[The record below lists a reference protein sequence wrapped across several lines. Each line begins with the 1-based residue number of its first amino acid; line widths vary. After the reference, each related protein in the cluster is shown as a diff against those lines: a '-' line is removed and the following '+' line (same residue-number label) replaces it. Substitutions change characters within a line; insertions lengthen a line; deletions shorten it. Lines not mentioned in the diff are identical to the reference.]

1 MFLAHGNI
9 CIYLTAM
16 QYMYIPHIHAIYVY
30 VADIQEE
37 DSKEQLWIQL
47 NHLFNNRGS
56 CLSHTTD
63 TA

>member
-1 MFLAHGNI
+1 MRYINI
-9 CIYLTAM
+9 YYSNMRCTDIT
-16 QYMYIPHIHAIYVY
+16 ITV
-30 VADIQEE
+30 VANIQEE

-63 TA
+63 TV